1 MFRIIEGNVI
11 LIDEATGEALATVSG
26 SNGIALQVREQN
38 LDSEGY
44 INNSSHNYAQYSG
57 SWSPFT
63 LTADGR
69 LRVDVS
75 SSANVA
81 FLDLTDT
88 PSDYTGFGDY
98 YLRIKDTEDGIEF
111 IPIITIASGISHF
124 DIQDI
129 GNTTH
134 SGIDAHI
141 ADTNIHFPWSNVIA
155 WVDTVSGTLQTQ
167 ISQNASD
174 IAYNLAYIISVS
186 GTLQSEIDT
195 HVNDSTIH
203 FLESEISHFNIQDIG
218 ITTHSGIDVHIAD
231 LTIHFPWTDVTDLM
245 TTVSGNLQS
254 QITQNTLDIAANT
267 AYITSVSGIIQ
278 NHIDDST
285 IHFLES
291 DISHFNIQDIGVT
304 THSGIDAHIADLMI
318 HFPWTDV
325 TDLMTTVSGNLQSQI
340 TQNTLDI
347 ASNALNIT
355 TLSGIVQTHIDDTN
369 IHFLE
374 SDISHFNIQ
383 DIGTTTHSGIDVH
396 IADLTIHFPWTDV
409 TDLVTT
415 VSGVLQNQITQNALD
430 IVANTSYIT
439 TVSGLLQTH
448 IDDLTIHF
456 PWTDVENLV
465 TTVSG
470 ILSDEIDSDIATHAS
485 DPSAHHIRYTDEE
498 AQDAVG
504 NIMFGAGNVTV
515 TYDDAG
521 NIITISGTEGAETG
535 NDYENNVS
543 NSESSTSSTSY
554 QLKVNLTTGSLD
566 LGNYMLMWYAEGRN
580 VSENDAIEMRI
591 QEDNTLTH
599 GEVRFYSGDDGGTN
613 WLEDFQPFSGH
624 IILESYSGSYSF
636 DLDYRSVSGNS
647 TEIRRARITIWRLN

>member
-267 AYITSVSGIIQ
+267 AYITSVSGIMQ

-304 THSGIDAHIADLMI
+304 THSGIDAHIADLM
-318 HFPWTDV
+318 
-325 TDLMTTVSGNLQSQI
+325 
-340 TQNTLDI
+340 
-347 ASNALNIT
+347 
-355 TLSGIVQTHIDDTN
+355 
-369 IHFLE
+369 
-374 SDISHFNIQ
+374 
-383 DIGTTTHSGIDVH
+383 
-396 IADLTIHFPWTDV
+396 IHFPWTDV